1 MTFILS
7 VTGTAFSI
15 LEMFFSQ
22 VRAGGVI
29 FILSFSIFASFLL
42 TSTQRF
48 FVWQRSRSDACPYS
62 KIVIVVRTS
71 SLEQRWSATINSN
84 WLFLCNGSV
93 LLLEWGM
100 QGWSNK
106 EDKSRRS
113 SRVETQRSKNI
124 ANCKLLKISINR
136 LSQRLVLMVTRM
148 VEASMMEGGSASTWR
163 KTISLFQVATPT
175 HQQKCTINIDNK
187 LNNNLSKD

>member
-1 MTFILS
+1 MKANKWATIHMKCFAHSYTDKENIWKDISAICLNAYANCESWPETWHLRHWLHVTLETLITLLTIENNIIKNYFVTFILS

-71 SLEQRWSATINSN
+71 SLEQRRSATINSN

-106 EDKSRRS
+106 EEK
-113 SRVETQRSKNI
+113 
-124 ANCKLLKISINR
+124 
-136 LSQRLVLMVTRM
+136 
-148 VEASMMEGGSASTWR
+148 
-163 KTISLFQVATPT
+163 
-175 HQQKCTINIDNK
+175 
-187 LNNNLSKD
+187 